1 MKSKILKENYGS
13 IVQISKPDYAAQVTD
28 ASKDCYV
35 VVHLFQETPGC
46 HLVNAILA
54 RLAAKYKST
63 KFCKIIADL
72 CIPNYPDKNV
82 PTLLIYGEGD
92 LRKQIVGMS
101 TYGGLSAT
109 VESLESALMMTGA
122 LRVKTVGYKE
132 DEDSDDEQ
140 SRFRINRINKSNQYS
155 DDEDDD

>member
-1 MKSKILKENYGS
+1 MIGKFH
-13 IVQISKPDYAAQVTD
+13 
-28 ASKDCYV
+28 V

-101 TYGGLSAT
+101 TDGGLSAT